1 MKAIF
6 NRQTPLVYLIT
17 DRQMLPRQSRSP
29 EPAGLIDFLGAAL
42 AAGVDLI
49 QLRERDLPARTVLSI
64 ADALA
69 PLAEQ
74 TGAAILINDR
84 ADVAACAGTGVHL
97 TTRSLKA
104 DAVRRAFGEHML
116 IGAST
121 HNLAEARAA
130 ASEGADFIV
139 FGPVFETES
148 KKAYGPP
155 VGLAALQEVAEQL
168 TIPVIALGGIKPS
181 NFHNTLA
188 AGAAGIAAIS
198 MFVEAGDLRGLI
210 RRIKSNRE
218 GQLNAERKATTD
230 EHR

>member
-1 MKAIF
+1 
-6 NRQTPLVYLIT
+6 
-17 DRQMLPRQSRSP
+17 MLPRQSRRP
-29 EPAGLIDFLGAAL
+29 EPARLIDFLRAAL

-49 QLRERDLPARTVLSI
+49 QLREPDFAARTLLTI
-64 ADALA
+64 ADAIA
-69 PLAEQ
+69 PLAHQ

-97 TTRSLKA
+97 TTRSMKA
-104 DAVRRAFGEHML
+104 AAVRRAFGEHML

-121 HNLAEARAA
+121 HNLSEAQTA

-148 KKAYGPP
+148 KKAYGLP

-168 TIPVIALGGIKPS
+168 KIPVIALGGIKPN
-181 NFHNTLA
+181 NFQDALR

-198 MFVEAGDLRGLI
+198 MFIQADDLSSLI
-210 RRIKSNRE
+210 RRIKSSRNHSY
-218 GQLNAERKATTD
+218 A
-230 EHR
+230 

>member
-29 EPAGLIDFLGAAL
+29 EPTELIDFLTAAL

-49 QLRERDLPARTVLSI
+49 QLRERDLPARAVLTI

-84 ADVAACAGTGVHL
+84 ADLAACACTGVHL

-104 DAVRRAFGEHML
+104 DAIRRAFGAHML

-148 KKAYGPP
+148 KKAYGSP
-155 VGLAALQEVAEQL
+155 VGLAALQEVAEQM
-168 TIPVIALGGIKPS
+168 TIPVIALGGIKPN
-181 NFHNTLA
+181 NFHHTLA

-198 MFVEAGDLRGLI
+198 MFVEAGDLRSLI
-210 RRIKSNRE
+210 RRIKSNRNE
-218 GQLNAERKATTD
+218 SHA
-230 EHR
+230 

>member
-1 MKAIF
+1 M
-6 NRQTPLVYLIT
+6 
-17 DRQMLPRQSRSP
+17 MPRQNRSP
-29 EPAGLIDFLGAAL
+29 EPTELIDFLRAAL

-49 QLRERDLPARTVLSI
+49 QLRERDLPARAVLTI
-64 ADALA
+64 ADAIV

-97 TTRSLKA
+97 TTRSMKA
-104 DAVRRAFGEHML
+104 NAVRRAFGEHML

-121 HNLAEARAA
+121 HNLAEACAA
-130 ASEGADFIV
+130 ANEGADFIV

-155 VGLAALQEVAEQL
+155 VSLAALQEVAEQL
-168 TIPVIALGGIKPS
+168 TIPVIALGGIKPD
-181 NFHNTLA
+181 NFHDALR

-198 MFVEAGDLRGLI
+198 MFVEVGDLRGLI
-210 RRIKSNRE
+210 QRIKSSRNE
-218 GQLNAERKATTD
+218 SHA
-230 EHR
+230 

>member
-6 NRQTPLVYLIT
+6 SRQTPLVYLIT

-29 EPAGLIDFLGAAL
+29 EPAGLIDFLRAAL
-42 AAGVDLI
+42 AAGVDLV
-49 QLRERDLPARTVLSI
+49 QLRERDLSARDVLTI

-74 TGAAILINDR
+74 TGGVFLINDR
-84 ADVAACAGTGVHL
+84 ADLAACAGVGVHL
-97 TTRSLKA
+97 TTRSMKA
-104 DAVRRAFGEHML
+104 DAVRRAFGEPML

-121 HNLAEARAA
+121 HSLAEAHAA

-139 FGPVFETES
+139 FGPVFETDS

-155 VGLAALQEVAEQL
+155 VGLAALREVAGQL
-168 TIPVIALGGIKPS
+168 TIPVIALGGIKPN
-181 NFHNTLA
+181 NFHDALR

-210 RRIKSNRE
+210 QQIKSSRSE
-218 GQLNAERKATTD
+218 SHA
-230 EHR
+230 

>member
-17 DRQMLPRQSRSP
+17 DRQMMPRQSRSP
-29 EPAGLIDFLGAAL
+29 EPAGLIDFLRAAL

-49 QLRERDLPARTVLSI
+49 QLRERDLSARAVLTL
-64 ADALA
+64 ADVIA

-97 TTRSLKA
+97 TTRSMKA
-104 DAVRRAFGEHML
+104 NAVRRAFGEHML

-168 TIPVIALGGIKPS
+168 TVPVIALGGIKPN
-181 NFHNTLA
+181 NFPDALR
-188 AGAAGIAAIS
+188 AGVAGIAAIS
-198 MFVEAGDLRGLI
+198 MFVEASDLRGLI
-210 RRIKSNRE
+210 QRIKRE
-218 GQLNAERKATTD
+218 
-230 EHR
+230 

>member
-17 DRQMLPRQSRSP
+17 DRQMLPRQNRSP
-29 EPAGLIDFLGAAL
+29 APAGLIEFLGAAL

-49 QLRERDLPARTVLSI
+49 QLRERDLPARAVLAI
-64 ADALA
+64 ADAIA

-97 TTRSLKA
+97 TTRSLNA
-104 DAVRRAFGEHML
+104 DAVRRAFGERML

-130 ASEGADFIV
+130 ASQGADFIV

-148 KKAYGPP
+148 KQAYGPP
-155 VGLAALQEVAEQL
+155 VGLAALREVVERL

-198 MFVEAGDLRGLI
+198 MFVEADDLRGLI
-210 RRIKSNRE
+210 QRIKSSCN
-218 GQLNAERKATTD
+218 QSPA
-230 EHR
+230 

>member
-1 MKAIF
+1 
-6 NRQTPLVYLIT
+6 
-17 DRQMLPRQSRSP
+17 MLSRQSRSL
-29 EPAGLIDFLGAAL
+29 EPTELIDFLSVAL

-49 QLRERDLPARTVLSI
+49 QLRERDLPARTVLTI

-84 ADVAACAGTGVHL
+84 ADVAACAGTGVQL

-104 DAVRRAFGEHML
+104 DAVRRAFGEQLL

-148 KKAYGPP
+148 KKTYGPP

-168 TIPVIALGGIKPS
+168 TIPVIALGGIKPG
-181 NFHNTLA
+181 NFHNTRA

-198 MFVEAGDLRGLI
+198 MFVEAGDLRNLI
-210 RRIKSNRE
+210 RQIKR
-218 GQLNAERKATTD
+218 G
-230 EHR
+230 